1 MAANSSLR
9 TRITSFAAQTVPAP
23 GTERSIDGRCGRSR
37 AWTRRESSHEAPD
50 HRRQLHPTY
59 HRNQAPKTRGDLD
72 DRAGR
77 QPEPDQHWQQSQ
89 AHDQREHRDRGQ
101 HPDRLG
107 AGGIP
112 LRSRVLTG
120 AETGFCRN
128 RSAST

>member
-23 GTERSIDGRCGRSR
+23 GTERSIDGRCGFSR

-59 HRNQAPKTRGDLD
+59 DRNQAPKTRSEPD

-77 QPEPDQHWQQSQ
+77 QPEPDERGEQSQ
-89 AHDQREHRDRGQ
+89 AQNQREQCDHCQ
-101 HPDRLG
+101 HPGRPG
-107 AGGIP
+107 AGGIV
-112 LRSRVLTG
+112 LRFRVLRR
-120 AETGFCRN
+120 AETGFRRN